1 MAETERRR
9 AKQLAYNE
17 EHGITPQSVKRG
29 IADILSSVFE
39 RDHVQVDTGL
49 AKDAITVGHNLKS
62 VMADLEKRMRAAAAD
77 LDFEEA
83 ARLRDELKRLQATEL
98 LVSDDPMARQS
109 DVEREAGKFGR
120 KAPRGA
126 GGGRL
131 AQPALDKMGPGPGR
145 ALPGGGVA
153 PIWQERPKPRSTQG
167 LGGQKPKYKGGGG
180 RRRG

>member
-9 AKQLAYNE
+9 TKQLAYNE

-29 IADILSSVFE
+29 ISDILNSVYE

-49 AKDAITVGHNLKS
+49 AKDAITVGHNLKA
-62 VMADLEKRMRAAAAD
+62 VLADLEKRMRTAAAD

-98 LVSDDPMARQS
+98 LVSDDPMARQG
-109 DVEREAGKFGR
+109 DVEREAGKYGR

-126 GGGRL
+126 GATRISK
-131 AQPALDKMGPGPGR
+131 PELDNMGPGTDREMPAG
-145 ALPGGGVA
+145 AVA
-153 PIWQERPKPRSTQG
+153 WQERPKPRSTQG

-180 RRRG
+180 RKRG

>member
-1 MAETERRR
+1 
-9 AKQLAYNE
+9 
-17 EHGITPQSVKRG
+17 
-29 IADILSSVFE
+29 
-39 RDHVQVDTGL
+39 
-49 AKDAITVGHNLKS
+49 
-62 VMADLEKRMRAAAAD
+62 MADLEKRMRAAAAD

-120 KAPRGA
+120 KAPRV
-126 GGGRL
+126 GGGSRI
-131 AQPALDKMGPGPGR
+131 AKPDLDNMGPGTDR
-145 ALPGGGVA
+145 ELPVGGTA
-153 PIWQERPKPRSTQG
+153 PVWQERPKPRSTQG

>member
-49 AKDAITVGHNLKS
+49 AKDAITVGHNLKA

-120 KAPRGA
+120 KAPRG
-126 GGGRL
+126 GGGSRI
-131 AQPALDKMGPGPGR
+131 AKPDLDHMGPGTDR
-145 ALPGGGVA
+145 ELPVGGAA
-153 PIWQERPKPRSTQG
+153 PVWQERPKPRSTQG

>member
-1 MAETERRR
+1 
-9 AKQLAYNE
+9 
-17 EHGITPQSVKRG
+17 
-29 IADILSSVFE
+29 
-39 RDHVQVDTGL
+39 
-49 AKDAITVGHNLKS
+49 
-62 VMADLEKRMRAAAAD
+62 MRAAAAD

-126 GGGRL
+126 GGAGGGGSRI
-131 AQPALDKMGPGPGR
+131 AKPDLDNMGPGTDR
-145 ALPGGGVA
+145 ELPVGGLA
-153 PIWQERPKPRSTQG
+153 PAWQERPKPRSTQG